1 MEKTF
6 RASIGRNDSLH
17 TSFIIERERAR
28 FTGRGKALKTALR
41 CPGVRR
47 LCGVSSPVPRRLH
60 RAGGVLPGRTRQ
72 SVDRLAV

>member
-17 TSFIIERERAR
+17 TSFIIERERV
-28 FTGRGKALKTALR
+28 TGGGKALKAALR